1 MKDQTLGDIFESF
14 SGVLDQL
21 LGPEGCPWDKE
32 QTFASLR
39 PFILEEACE
48 AIEAIDNEND
58 ENLEEELG
66 DLLFN
71 IVFLCKLAE
80 KEGRFTTHSMI
91 QKIRDKLVS
100 RHPHV
105 FEGEKV
111 ATSEAVLQQWEQIKA
126 KEKSDRKSPL
136 EGIPK
141 GLPALARAYKIIGKL
156 QEREE
161 HSEPLFADE
170 EGLGLLLWTIVRQA
184 KKQKIHPETALRK
197 VMLEYEKEL

>member
-1 MKDQTLGDIFESF
+1 MLNQNLGDGFESL
-14 SGVLDQL
+14 SEVLDQL

-32 QTFASLR
+32 QTIASLR
-39 PFILEEACE
+39 PYILEEACE
-48 AIEAIDNEND
+48 AIEAIDEGND
-58 ENLEEELG
+58 ANLEEELG

-71 IVFLCKLAE
+71 ILFVCKLAE
-80 KEGRFTTHSMI
+80 KEGRFSTESVL
-91 QKIRDKLVS
+91 QKIRDKLVN

-105 FEGEKV
+105 FEGEKL
-111 ATSEAVLQQWEQIKA
+111 ATSEAVLQQWEYIKA
-126 KEKSDRKSPL
+126 KEKSERKSPL

-141 GLPALARAYKIIGKL
+141 GLPALARAYKVIGKL
-156 QEREE
+156 QESEE

-184 KKQKIHPETALRK
+184 RKQKIHPETALRK